1 MENLT
6 LLIPAK
12 NESESLPKVIKEIN
26 NLNCKRKV
34 ILREEDTSTINAIKD
49 LDVEII
55 YQNNHGYGNALI
67 NGINSTDTEYFC
79 IFNADG
85 SFNPKEILDFMTL
98 LKKEKKDFVFASR
111 YQKNSGSEDD
121 TILTYIG
128 NKFFTLLGKI
138 FFRLPITD
146 ILYTYVI
153 GKTDKAKN
161 LNLNRQDFTF
171 CVELP
176 IKIKKNKMNMISA
189 SSYERKRIAG
199 KKKVNEFRDG
209 TLILISMIFL
219 FFKKD

>member
-26 NLNCKRKV
+26 NLNCKKKV
-34 ILREEDTSTINAIKD
+34 ILREEDTSTISAIKD

-85 SFNPKEILDFMTL
+85 SFNPKEILDFMIL

-199 KKKVNEFRDG
+199 KKKVNEFKDG

>member
-26 NLNCKRKV
+26 NLNCKKKV
-34 ILREEDTSTINAIKD
+34 ILRKEDTSTINAIKD

-55 YQNNHGYGNALI
+55 HQNNHGYGNALI
-67 NGINSTDTEYFC
+67 NGINSTNTEYFC

-111 YQKNSGSEDD
+111 YQKNSGSDDD

-138 FFRLPITD
+138 LFRLPITD

-153 GKTDKAKN
+153 GKTEKAKN
-161 LNLNRQDFTF
+161 LNLNHQDFAF

-199 KKKVNEFRDG
+199 KKKVNEFKDG
-209 TLILISMIFL
+209 ALILISMFLL

>member
-98 LKKEKKDFVFASR
+98 LKKEKK
-111 YQKNSGSEDD
+111 
-121 TILTYIG
+121 IL
-128 NKFFTLLGKI
+128 FLL
-138 FFRLPITD
+138 LD
-146 ILYTYVI
+146 
-153 GKTDKAKN
+153 
-161 LNLNRQDFTF
+161 
-171 CVELP
+171 
-176 IKIKKNKMNMISA
+176 IKKILEVRMI
-189 SSYERKRIAG
+189 R
-199 KKKVNEFRDG
+199 F
-209 TLILISMIFL
+209 
-219 FFKKD
+219 

>member
-1 MENLT
+1 M
-6 LLIPAK
+6 LLDI
-12 NESESLPKVIKEIN
+12 
-26 NLNCKRKV
+26 
-34 ILREEDTSTINAIKD
+34 
-49 LDVEII
+49 
-55 YQNNHGYGNALI
+55 
-67 NGINSTDTEYFC
+67 
-79 IFNADG
+79 
-85 SFNPKEILDFMTL
+85 
-98 LKKEKKDFVFASR
+98 
-111 YQKNSGSEDD
+111 KNSGSEDD

-219 FFKKD
+219 FLKKD

>member
-34 ILREEDTSTINAIKD
+34 ILREEGETTINAIKD

-111 YQKNSGSEDD
+111 YQKFW
-121 TILTYIG
+121 
-128 NKFFTLLGKI
+128 K
-138 FFRLPITD
+138 
-146 ILYTYVI
+146 
-153 GKTDKAKN
+153 
-161 LNLNRQDFTF
+161 
-171 CVELP
+171 
-176 IKIKKNKMNMISA
+176 
-189 SSYERKRIAG
+189 
-199 KKKVNEFRDG
+199 
-209 TLILISMIFL
+209 
-219 FFKKD
+219 

>member
-189 SSYERKRIAG
+189 SSYEEKGLLVKKSKRI
-199 KKKVNEFRDG
+199 
-209 TLILISMIFL
+209 
-219 FFKKD
+219 